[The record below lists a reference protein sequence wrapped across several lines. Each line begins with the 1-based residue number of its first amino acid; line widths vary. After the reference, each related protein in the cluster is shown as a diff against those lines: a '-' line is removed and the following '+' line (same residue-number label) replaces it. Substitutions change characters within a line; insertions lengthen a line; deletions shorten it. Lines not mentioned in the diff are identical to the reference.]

1 MVPHDQ
7 QLDVS
12 SPGMINDDLDSVFA
26 IQKFWAGAQPAH
38 SPNVWRRV
46 FGPA

>member
-7 QLDVS
+7 QLEVS

-26 IQKFWAGAQPAH
+26 MTTIVL
-38 SPNVWRRV
+38 SV
-46 FGPA
+46 